1 MKREV
6 HKQALVRVWKTQAG
20 RVLLRAT
27 GEKFDVEVFQCDGLE
42 LKDLALAI
50 AEALSDWGDASYQ
63 EFFQVDFPAAVDPV
77 AAIER
82 GG

>member
-1 MKREV
+1 MKREL
-6 HKQALVRVWKTQAG
+6 HHGRPCLVWKTEKG
-20 RVLLRAT
+20 RVLLKAT
-27 GEKFDVEVFQCDGLE
+27 GKKFDVEVFQCDGLE